1 MLAKYFSCFPV
12 HFICDGRKC
21 LSYKECS
28 TIFQVEL
35 EEGELGDD
43 ENSGEEEQD
52 DQDSEGELGG
62 SLPGNFLSTL
72 FMGDLRKHTR

>member
-1 MLAKYFSCFPV
+1 M
-12 HFICDGRKC
+12 
-21 LSYKECS
+21 
-28 TIFQVEL
+28 EL

-62 SLPGNFLSTL
+62 SLPGNFLSIL
-72 FMGDLRKHTR
+72 FMSDRGNIPDDVISL